1 VDLVSL
7 ARQLLEEALAG
18 GVAEKVGKAYV
29 AWVRLTTPAPPTG
42 TQEGAADVR
51 KGEAAQGK
59 GKPAATGY
67 VLDTRGWAGAKVLVA
82 VGPDASLWSRH

>member
-1 VDLVSL
+1 MDLVSL

-29 AWVRLTTPAPPTG
+29 AWVRLTTPAPATG
-42 TQEGAADVR
+42 IQDGAVDVR
-51 KGEAAQGK
+51 KGEAAQEK

-67 VLDTRGWAGAKVLVA
+67 VIDTRGWAGAKVLVGSA
-82 VGPDASLWSRH
+82 